1 MYNKENMNINWFSE
15 LPLKGKVDR
24 NYKNMRTEFAW
35 FVAQDANHTSLYD
48 LPNLESDSVDIGI
61 IIIPKNV
68 EKFLYMDIL
77 KHLQRVCK
85 IYGFMQEGPSWY
97 FQSLPLG
104 ESFWFY
110 DIMLN
115 ADFVLAHNDADKHYY
130 EGLLNKPTY
139 INPTLMI
146 EDSIA
151 DLPTEK
157 RDGVMLGGN
166 LVRWYGGFNSLMVA
180 SIVDAK
186 VYAPQMGRMLQEE
199 LSINEIEH
207 LPYMEWKD
215 WIYTLNKVKYAVHLN
230 PNSIGGT
237 FSLNCAYLGIP
248 CIGNIDSNTQR
259 LCFPDLSF
267 RSDDLVNA
275 KKAMSR
281 LITDKGFYN
290 HCSTSAK
297 LLYKDHFS
305 ENVYLKT
312 WQKIKEELTNL
323 IPNFYRP

>member
-1 MYNKENMNINWFSE
+1 MNINWFSE

-24 NYKNMRTEFAW
+24 SYKNMRTEFAW
-35 FVAQDANHTSLYD
+35 FVAQDANHTSLYE
-48 LPNLESDSVDIGI
+48 LPNLEDNSVDIGI

-77 KHLQRVCK
+77 KNLKRVCK

-115 ADFVLAHNDADKHYY
+115 ADFVLAHNDVDKHYY

-146 EDSIA
+146 EDTIK
-151 DLPTEK
+151 DIRTTE

-166 LVRWYGGFNSLMVA
+166 LVRWYGGFNSLIVA
-180 SIVDAK
+180 SMTNSK

-199 LSINEIEH
+199 LSLSEIEH

-215 WIYTLNKVKYAVHLN
+215 WINALNKVKYAVHLN

-267 RSDDLVNA
+267 RSNDLVNA
-275 KKAMSR
+275 KKTMSR
-281 LITDKGFYN
+281 LITDKGFYD

-297 LLYKDHFS
+297 LFYKDYFS
-305 ENVYLKT
+305 ENVYLNT
-312 WQKIKEELTNL
+312 WQKIKKELVEL
-323 IPNFYRP
+323 L